1 MAEYTRSSYRFIVP
15 FAILLFISGCDIINT
30 KNDDDDEGGIV
41 ANSLLIGNQGE
52 FGAGNGTIT
61 RYDPATNSAVTAFRD
76 LETIIQSIE
85 VDGDLLFIAAN
96 TGGRIDIL
104 NHKSGEFVAQVEGLI
119 SPRYMSVGADE
130 IYVTNLYG
138 STETFTG
145 GVVSVIDRSTYRHIT
160 EIQVGDNP
168 EGIARVGNRVFVANQ
183 GFGYG
188 STVSIIDATDHS
200 LETIVDVGCDG
211 PRYLIPDS
219 DSDIFVTC
227 TGQTIYDESFNEVG
241 STPGEIVVLD
251 GLGRVQRR
259 LEVEGRMMAA
269 EFGQDAFFDAAN
281 ERIFALNE
289 RDGTYFILV
298 IDTRTNSISDE
309 IGPLDGTIGSVAYD
323 AEEDVLY
330 VGRISTDPQRPSP
343 VEWYRLSIDPPTVT
357 SLKSR
362 WATTPKE
369 LPGLGIEY
377 SWPTRVSA
385 TAAQSRSSMR
395 PITA

>member
-15 FAILLFISGCDIINT
+15 FAIMLFISGCDIINT

-130 IYVTNLYG
+130 SYVTNLYG

-330 VGRISTDPQRPSP
+330 VGRINGFTQAGSVAVLDLSGEVVRTFPAGIAPTSIRLTDR
-343 VEWYRLSIDPPTVT
+343 
-357 SLKSR
+357 
-362 WATTPKE
+362 
-369 LPGLGIEY
+369 
-377 SWPTRVSA
+377 
-385 TAAQSRSSMR
+385 
-395 PITA
+395 